1 MHVVAGDEN
10 KNIKAEIREELEEH
24 GISHVTIEVE
34 SEDEECKDTKCHIK
48 ENITYGYGN
57 KYKMIGLSKNGI
69 EEMKPVHY
77 WIMITFSPNPN
88 PDIYDEINHKD
99 ENPSN
104 NKLDNL
110 EWCSKSYNK
119 RYGTRIRRVLDTFK
133 KVNSPKQEKPVLQY
147 TKDNVFI
154 AEYVSISEAARKTNS
169 SFKHISDCC
178 LGKRKTHNG
187 YVWKIKEVA

>member
-1 MHVVAGDEN
+1 ME
-10 KNIKAEIREELEEH
+10 
-24 GISHVTIEVE
+24 TIENEVWKAIPNYE
-34 SEDEECKDTKCHIK
+34 NLYEASTCGRIKRLAGIVIGKDGRKCHIK